1 MPKQKTHKA
10 TAKRYRVTGN
20 GKKLTI
26 ERRRSGQAHFNQKQ
40 RGKTERAKRRDFQ
53 PDTIKGFIKVA
64 LPN

>member
-1 MPKQKTHKA
+1 MKTHKA

-20 GKKLTI
+20 KKELVV
-26 ERRRSGQAHFNQKQ
+26 ERRRSGQSHFNQKQ

-53 PDTIKGFIKVA
+53 PDCIKGFIKVA